1 MKTYSKET
9 KEVNN
14 HGLKNNNGITIC
26 LMISHAGFMC

>member
-14 HGLKNNNGITIC
+14 HGLKNNNGC